1 MMSVR
6 GFAKT
11 EKLAHSYHRLSNMQ
25 IQHMMKKCRKPRSAV
40 PATQI
45 AHRGGPQR
53 RAQGPFFRKTA
64 INLSILE
71 ESFVRMSTALRRE
84 HHFVKKVS
92 SSEADLRSRLLK

>member
-1 MMSVR
+1 MTET

-45 AHRGGPQR
+45 ARGGSPAR
-53 RAQGPFFRKTA
+53 RAQGPFFRKAA
-64 INLSILE
+64 IKLSILE
-71 ESFVRMSTALRRE
+71 DKLVKRRTGL
-84 HHFVKKVS
+84 VGVQNGIGG
-92 SSEADLRSRLLK
+92 

>member
-1 MMSVR
+1 MITVR

-40 PATQI
+40 LATQI
-45 AHRGGPQR
+45 AHSGGAAW

-71 ESFVRMSTALRRE
+71 DTCV
-84 HHFVKKVS
+84 
-92 SSEADLRSRLLK
+92 

>member
-1 MMSVR
+1 MSVR

-45 AHRGGPQR
+45 ARVGSAAR
-53 RAQGPFFRKTA
+53 RVQGPFFRKTA

-71 ESFVRMSTALRRE
+71 DKYVFKMEPGKVGVRNGIGG
-84 HHFVKKVS
+84 
-92 SSEADLRSRLLK
+92 

>member
-40 PATQI
+40 PAMQI
-45 AHRGGPQR
+45 AHRGSAAR
-53 RAQGPFFRKTA
+53 RGKGPFFLKTVM
-64 INLSILE
+64 IL
-71 ESFVRMSTALRRE
+71 
-84 HHFVKKVS
+84 
-92 SSEADLRSRLLK
+92 

>member
-45 AHRGGPQR
+45 ARVGGPDR

-71 ESFVRMSTALRRE
+71 DKWLKIPAGLIGVRNGIGG
-84 HHFVKKVS
+84 
-92 SSEADLRSRLLK
+92 